1 MFMVKVVEVLD
12 SVKLDPI
19 KEEVFFFKGFI
30 YKHGRIYKNVDT
42 I

>member
-19 KEEVFFFKGFI
+19 KEEVFFLRVLFINMVGFI
-30 YKHGRIYKNVDT
+30 KT
-42 I
+42 